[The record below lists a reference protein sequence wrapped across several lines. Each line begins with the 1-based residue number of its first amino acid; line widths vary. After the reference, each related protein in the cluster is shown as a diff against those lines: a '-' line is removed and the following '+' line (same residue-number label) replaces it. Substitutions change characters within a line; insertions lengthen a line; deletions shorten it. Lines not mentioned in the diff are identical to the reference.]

1 MAARP
6 LPPPER
12 DRNHKKTGPT
22 GTAETSVKQ
31 PILQMIRSVST
42 GQALQ
47 QHLHAMMKKRWL
59 RAAGIVIAV
68 FLLLLIALPFFI
80 NVNSFRPQIET
91 EATNALGR
99 QVKLG
104 DLSLSILSGS
114 VGIEDIS
121 IADDPAFSKSPFITA
136 KSLKVGVEL
145 MPLIF
150 SKQLNV
156 TRIALNQPQITL
168 LKAPNGVWNFSSFG
182 TAGGKKAPEPEKS
195 GASAAQNFSV
205 GKLEIKD
212 GNLIVGKANSAKKNQ
227 VYDKVNVEVTNFS
240 YTSQFPLKLSVGL
253 PGGGNANLSGK
264 AGPINPQD
272 LSKTPLEATLK
283 VNNMDLATSGFIDAA
298 SGIGGLAN
306 LEGTINSNG
315 SQANAVGRVTC
326 DKLKLSPKGSPA
338 PKPVR
343 IEYAAS
349 ANLESQAGTI
359 TKGDVAIG
367 KAMAHLTGGFQ
378 TQGET
383 EVVNLRL
390 NAPDM
395 SVDELEA
402 MLPALGIAIPS
413 GSKLQG
419 GTLSAELGIAGP
431 VDRLVITGPVRL
443 TNTKLVGFD
452 LGSKLGALAAFT
464 GKAPSGRDTTIQ
476 NASLNAHVAPEGT
489 SADAINLTVPAFAVI
504 TGAGTISPAG
514 ALDFK
519 MIANLQ
525 GGMVGGVT
533 HMAAL
538 GGSKGGGIP
547 FSITGT
553 TSNPTFVPDVAG
565 VASGVAQG
573 AIGNVVSEKAN
584 VTKGATG
591 ATGALGGLLGKKKPK
606 TK

>member
-1 MAARP
+1 
-6 LPPPER
+6 
-12 DRNHKKTGPT
+12 
-22 GTAETSVKQ
+22 
-31 PILQMIRSVST
+31 
-42 GQALQ
+42 
-47 QHLHAMMKKRWL
+47 MKKRWL
-59 RAAGIVIAV
+59 RVAGIVIAV
-68 FLLLLIALPFFI
+68 FLVLLIALPIFI
-80 NVNSFRPQIET
+80 NVNSFRPKIET

-136 KSLKVGVEL
+136 KSLKVGVAL

-156 TRIALNQPQITL
+156 TRIALNEPQITL
-168 LKAPNGVWNFSSFG
+168 LKAPNGVWNFSSLS
-182 TAGGKKAPEPEKS
+182 TAGEKKTPEPEKS
-195 GASAAQNFSV
+195 GASAAQNSSV
-205 GKLEIKD
+205 AKLEIKD
-212 GNLIVGKANSAKKNQ
+212 GKLIVGKANSAKKNQ

-240 YTSQFPLKLSVGL
+240 YTSQFPLKLSASL
-253 PGGGNANLSGK
+253 PGGGNASLSGK

-272 LSKTPLEATLK
+272 SSKTPLEVTLK
-283 VNNMDLATSGFIDAA
+283 VNNVDLAASGFIDAA

-306 LEGTINSNG
+306 LEGTLNSNG

-338 PKPVR
+338 PKAVR
-343 IEYAAS
+343 IDYAAN
-349 ANLESQAGTI
+349 ANLERQAGTI

-378 TQGET
+378 TLRET

-431 VDRLVITGPVRL
+431 ADKLVITGPVRL

-464 GKAPSGRDTTIQ
+464 GKAPSGPDTTIQ
-476 NASLNAHVAPEGT
+476 NASLNARVAPEGT
-489 SADAINLTVPAFAVI
+489 RADAINLTVPAFAVI

-519 MIANLQ
+519 MIANLH

-533 HMAAL
+533 KMAAL
-538 GGSKGGGIP
+538 GGNKDSGIP

-553 TSNPTFVPDVAG
+553 TSNPSFVPDVAG
-565 VASGVAQG
+565 VAGSVAKG
-573 AIGNVVSEKAN
+573 AVGDVVSAKTGA
-584 VTKGATG
+584 TKGAAG
-591 ATGALGGLLGKKKPK
+591 AADALGGMLGKKKKPQ
-606 TK
+606 

>member
-1 MAARP
+1 MISSAS
-6 LPPPER
+6 
-12 DRNHKKTGPT
+12 KGP
-22 GTAETSVKQ
+22 
-31 PILQMIRSVST
+31 
-42 GQALQ
+42 ALQ

-59 RAAGIVIAV
+59 RVAGIVVAT
-68 FLLLLIALPFFI
+68 FLVLLMALPFLI
-80 NVNSFRPQIET
+80 NVNSFRPKIET

-114 VGIEDIS
+114 VGVDDIS
-121 IADDPAFSKSPFITA
+121 VADDPAFSKSPFITA

-156 TRIALNQPQITL
+156 TRIALNEPQITL
-168 LKAPNGVWNFSSFG
+168 LKSSNGVWNFSSLG
-182 TAGGKKAPEPEKS
+182 TTGEKKVPEPEKS
-195 GASAAQNFSV
+195 GASTAQNFSV
-205 GKLEIKD
+205 GKLEIKN
-212 GNLIVGKANSAKKNQ
+212 GKLIVGKANSTKKTQ
-227 VYDKVNVEVTNFS
+227 LYDKVNVEVTNFS
-240 YTSQFPLKLSVGL
+240 YTSQFPLKLTASL
-253 PGGGNANLSGK
+253 PGGGDANLSGK
-264 AGPINPQD
+264 AGPINPRD
-272 LSKTPLEATLK
+272 SSKTPLDVTLK
-283 VNNMDLATSGFIDAA
+283 VNKIDLATSGFIDAA

-306 LEGTINSNG
+306 LDGTLNSNG
-315 SQANAVGRVTC
+315 SQANAAGRVTC

-343 IEYAAS
+343 IDYAAN
-349 ANLESQAGTI
+349 ANLESQGGTI
-359 TKGDVAIG
+359 TKGDIAIG
-367 KAMAHLTGGFQ
+367 KAMAHVTGRFQ

-395 SVDELEA
+395 SVDELQA

-413 GSKLQG
+413 GSQLQG
-419 GTLSAELGIAGP
+419 GTLSADLGIAGP
-431 VDRLVITGPVRL
+431 VDKLVITGPVRL
-443 TNTKLVGFD
+443 TNTKLAGFD

-514 ALDFK
+514 ALNFK

-525 GGMVGGVT
+525 GGIVGGMT
-533 HMAAL
+533 NIASL
-538 GGSKGGGIP
+538 GSSKDSGIP

-565 VASGVAQG
+565 VAGSVAKG
-573 AIGNVVSEKAN
+573 AVGNAVSAKTGA
-584 VTKGATG
+584 TKGATG
-591 ATGALGGLLGKKKPK
+591 AVGALGGMLGKKKPK
-606 TK
+606 

>member
-1 MAARP
+1 
-6 LPPPER
+6 
-12 DRNHKKTGPT
+12 
-22 GTAETSVKQ
+22 
-31 PILQMIRSVST
+31 MISSASKGR
-42 GQALQ
+42 ALQ
-47 QHLHAMMKKRWL
+47 QHLHALMKKRWL
-59 RAAGIVIAV
+59 RVAGIVIAV
-68 FLLLLIALPFFI
+68 FLVLLIALPIFI
-80 NVNSFRPQIET
+80 NVNSFRPKIET

-136 KSLKVGVEL
+136 KSLKVGVAL

-156 TRIALNQPQITL
+156 TRIALNEPQITL
-168 LKAPNGVWNFSSFG
+168 LKAPNGVWNFSSLG
-182 TAGGKKAPEPEKS
+182 TAGEKKTPEPEKS
-195 GASAAQNFSV
+195 GASAAQNSSV
-205 GKLEIKD
+205 AKLEIKD
-212 GNLIVGKANSAKKNQ
+212 GKLIVGKANSAKKNQ

-240 YTSQFPLKLSVGL
+240 YTSQFPLKLSASL
-253 PGGGNANLSGK
+253 PGGGNASLSGK

-272 LSKTPLEATLK
+272 SSKTPLEVTLK
-283 VNNMDLATSGFIDAA
+283 VNNVDLAASGFIDAA

-306 LEGTINSNG
+306 LEGTLNSNG

-338 PKPVR
+338 PKAVR
-343 IEYAAS
+343 IDYAVN
-349 ANLESQAGTI
+349 ANLERQAGTI

-378 TQGET
+378 TLRET

-431 VDRLVITGPVRL
+431 ADKLVITGPVRL

-464 GKAPSGRDTTIQ
+464 GKAPSGPDTTIQ
-476 NASLNAHVAPEGT
+476 NASLNARVAPEGT
-489 SADAINLTVPAFAVI
+489 TADAINLTVPAFAVI

-519 MIANLQ
+519 MIANLH

-533 HMAAL
+533 KMAAL
-538 GGSKGGGIP
+538 GGNKDSGIP

-553 TSNPTFVPDVAG
+553 TSNPSFVPDVAG
-565 VASGVAQG
+565 VAGSVAKG
-573 AIGNVVSEKAN
+573 AVGDVVSAKTGA
-584 VTKGATG
+584 TKGAAG
-591 ATGALGGLLGKKKPK
+591 AADALGGMLGKKKKPQ
-606 TK
+606 

>member
-1 MAARP
+1 
-6 LPPPER
+6 
-12 DRNHKKTGPT
+12 
-22 GTAETSVKQ
+22 
-31 PILQMIRSVST
+31 MISSASKGR
-42 GQALQ
+42 ALQ
-47 QHLHAMMKKRWL
+47 QHLHALMKKRWL
-59 RAAGIVIAV
+59 RVAGIVIAV
-68 FLLLLIALPFFI
+68 FLVLLIALPIFI
-80 NVNSFRPQIET
+80 NVNSFRPKIET

-136 KSLKVGVEL
+136 KSLKVGVAL

-156 TRIALNQPQITL
+156 TRIALNEPQITL
-168 LKAPNGVWNFSSFG
+168 LKAPNGVWNFSSLG
-182 TAGGKKAPEPEKS
+182 TAGEKKTPEPEKS
-195 GASAAQNFSV
+195 GASAAQNSSV
-205 GKLEIKD
+205 AKLEIKD
-212 GNLIVGKANSAKKNQ
+212 GKLIVGKANSAKKNQ

-240 YTSQFPLKLSVGL
+240 YTSQFPLKLSASL
-253 PGGGNANLSGK
+253 PGGGNASLSGK

-272 LSKTPLEATLK
+272 SSKTPLEVTLK
-283 VNNMDLATSGFIDAA
+283 VNNVDLAASGFIDAA

-306 LEGTINSNG
+306 LEGTLNSNG

-338 PKPVR
+338 PKAVR
-343 IEYAAS
+343 IDYAVN
-349 ANLESQAGTI
+349 ANLERQAGTI

-378 TQGET
+378 TLRET

-431 VDRLVITGPVRL
+431 ADKLVITGPVRL

-464 GKAPSGRDTTIQ
+464 GKAPSGPDTTIQ
-476 NASLNAHVAPEGT
+476 NASLNARVAPEGT
-489 SADAINLTVPAFAVI
+489 RADAINLTVPAFAVI

-519 MIANLQ
+519 MIANLH

-533 HMAAL
+533 KMAAL
-538 GGSKGGGIP
+538 GGNKDSGIP

-553 TSNPTFVPDVAG
+553 TSNPSFVPDVAG
-565 VASGVAQG
+565 VAGSVAKG
-573 AIGNVVSEKAN
+573 AVGDVVSAKTGA
-584 VTKGATG
+584 TKGAAG
-591 ATGALGGLLGKKKPK
+591 AADALGGMLGKKKKPQ
-606 TK
+606 